1 MYNPPVLKAS
11 YLPYIYI
18 YMLPDVVSDEFG
30 GVTRE
35 ESLVRQK
42 QHGEFTEKVA
52 TEGGDDFL
60 L

>member
-1 MYNPPVLKAS
+1 M
-11 YLPYIYI
+11 LPY
-18 YMLPDVVSDEFG
+18 VVSDEFP